1 MPEGKNNSR
10 LPFALILCGGF
21 FFFANNHMLTIAIPL
36 YLDSLGASMTL
47 IGYSSAAMG
56 ALAFA
61 FRFVCPPLFRK
72 VGFTRILF
80 ASHTF
85 LCLITAL
92 LLIADHPV
100 QVFLI
105 RTVYGIPLALFP
117 IYYLLLV
124 RKVSKSSTQLVS
136 YTSIAGYAMPLSL
149 AVSPFIA
156 EFLVTRYSFSTA
168 YGAAFAVSLLSL
180 VCMLAGSALVHG
192 RSESEPIEEIPI
204 QTSTNAILSVRY
216 PILCYVYLG
225 VVDIIVLG
233 FLPLYAV
240 TVGHSFSW
248 YFLLFASAM
257 VLSQSLLRSRKV
269 LEHSKAYLRIGYGAL
284 VLCLLVITLP
294 KIGLVL
300 SAVCFGLGFS
310 LVETVTNAVVIGS
323 MTSEKDTS
331 LINYQQI
338 SISIGRTLAPFLF
351 GLAIDSFGYNL
362 SFLVAGLLGF
372 VMVALVGR
380 DKQAPNTQYR
390 KTPV

>member
-1 MPEGKNNSR
+1 MPHAKGSSR

-72 VGFTRILF
+72 VGFSRILLG
-80 ASHTF
+80 SHTF

-124 RKVSKSSTQLVS
+124 RKVSKSSSQLVS

-156 EFLVTRYSFSTA
+156 QFLVTRYSFSAA
-168 YGAAFAVSLLSL
+168 YGAAFVVSLLSL
-180 VCMLAGSALVHG
+180 FCMLAGSALVHNK
-192 RSESEPIEEIPI
+192 RESERIQEIPT
-204 QTSTNAILSVRY
+204 QERTKASLPVRY

-248 YFLLFASAM
+248 YFLLFAATM
-257 VLSQSLLRSRKV
+257 VLCQSLLRSRKV

-284 VLCLLVITLP
+284 VLCLLVITIP

-323 MTSEKDTS
+323 MSSEKDTS

-351 GLAIDSFGYNL
+351 GLAIDWFGYNH
-362 SFLVAGLLGF
+362 SFLVAGLLGL
-372 VMVALVGR
+372 VMVALVGK
-380 DKQAPNTQYR
+380 DKHLTPNI
-390 KTPV
+390 

>member
-1 MPEGKNNSR
+1 MPEGKSNSR

-156 EFLVTRYSFSTA
+156 EFLVTRYSFTAA
-168 YGAAFAVSLLSL
+168 YGAAFAASLLSL
-180 VCMLAGSALVHG
+180 FCMLAGSALVHSNRELEALPAQERTKAG
-192 RSESEPIEEIPI
+192 LP
-204 QTSTNAILSVRY
+204 VRY

-225 VVDIIVLG
+225 IVDIIVLG

-257 VLSQSLLRSRKV
+257 VLSQSLLRSRRV

-284 VLCLLVITLP
+284 VLCLLVITMP
-294 KIGLVL
+294 KIGLVV

-323 MTSEKDTS
+323 MTSEKETS

-372 VMVALVGR
+372 VMVAMVGR